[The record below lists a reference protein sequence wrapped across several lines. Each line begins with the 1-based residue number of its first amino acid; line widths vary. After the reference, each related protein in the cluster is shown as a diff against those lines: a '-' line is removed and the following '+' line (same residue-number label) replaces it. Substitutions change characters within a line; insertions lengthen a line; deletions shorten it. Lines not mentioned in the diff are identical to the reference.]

1 MLMKIAVLIF
11 VLAGIYFFF
20 KIRDKKAK
28 EQDYREKDDNLKAVD
43 MKYDAICG
51 SYVEETTKY
60 KVKLHNKIYYFCSQD
75 CKDKFIKKHTI
86 SD

>member
-20 KIRDKKAK
+20 KIRDKKEK